1 MVQERLG
8 AMILVL
14 QLPIEVDGDFIGIID
29 LFEMRSYVWSGDDL
43 ESPVDIGP
51 VSDEM
56 LDEATLS
63 REALLEGLSDFDDD
77 LLEQLLES
85 EDPSIEY
92 VKSVIRRTTISGDA
106 VPVLC
111 GSAFKNKG
119 VKLLL
124 DAVLDYL
131 PAPTD
136 IPPITGLKIKSKVV
150 TDEAVSRVADDDAPF
165 AALAFKITTDPYV
178 GQLVYLRVY
187 SGTVKVGNN
196 VWNSTKNRRERLGRL
211 LRMHAN
217 QREDITECFAGD
229 VVAAVGMKGVT
240 TGDTLCLEK
249 GQLLL
254 ERIEFPEPV
263 IRIAIEPKT
272 KADQDKLSG
281 ALERL
286 AQEDPSFKV
295 AVDPETGQTLIAGMG
310 ELHLEVIVDRLLREF
325 KVTANVG
332 KP

>member
-1 MVQERLG
+1 
-8 AMILVL
+8 
-14 QLPIEVDGDFIGIID
+14 
-29 LFEMRSYVWSGDDL
+29 
-43 ESPVDIGP
+43 
-51 VSDEM
+51 
-56 LDEATLS
+56 
-63 REALLEGLSDFDDD
+63 
-77 LLEQLLES
+77 
-85 EDPSIEY
+85 
-92 VKSVIRRTTISGDA
+92 
-106 VPVLC
+106 
-111 GSAFKNKG
+111 
-119 VKLLL
+119 
-124 DAVLDYL
+124 
-131 PAPTD
+131 
-136 IPPITGLKIKSKVV
+136 LKIKSKVV

-178 GQLVYLRVY
+178 GQFVYLRVY

-310 ELHLEVIVDRLLREF
+310 EFHLEVIVDRLLREF